1 MSKNYATWKSNLNM
15 ILVIDDLYFVLMEEY
30 LPFPSR
36 NASQIVKNAYDRWT
50 KANDKARVYL
60 FFKTK
65 RRRGKRCP
73 FQKVSEGFILRNK
86 SEPSSSGF
94 KKTQKKKGGKGKR
107 PTVATKS
114 KEKAKVVDKDTSSLK
129 QLNEGEMTLK
139 VGTGDVIS
147 ARVVGDARYGYL
159 YLMEHKSEALEK
171 FKEYKPE
178 VENLLIETA
187 VHILNNVPSNSVS
200 ETLFELWRG
209 RKSSLSHFRIW
220 GSPVHVLVTNPKKLE
235 PCSSGRIISQP
246 NRYLGLIETRVVI
259 PVWVLVNLPEGV
271 KPIGCKWIYKR
282 KRDSAGK
289 KQVCKLNQSLYGLKQ
304 ASRSWKIKF
313 DTAIKS
319 YIFYQNVNEPCV
331 YKKINEAQFQ
341 MKDLEEPICSWDLNH
356 KGSHGVHFSKEQCS
370 KTPQELE
377 DMRRIPYVS
386 AVGSLM
392 YVMICTRPD
401 ICYAIGIV
409 TMDLILTR
417 YTDSDFQTNKDSR
430 KSTLGSVFTLNGGAV
445 VWRSIKQG
453 YIVDSTMEAEYVAA
467 CEARKEV
474 VWLRIQT

>member
-73 FQKVSEGFILRNK
+73 FQKVSEGFILQNK

-178 VENLLIETA
+178 VENLLM
-187 VHILNNVPSNSVS
+187 
-200 ETLFELWRG
+200 
-209 RKSSLSHFRIW
+209 
-220 GSPVHVLVTNPKKLE
+220 
-235 PCSSGRIISQP
+235 
-246 NRYLGLIETRVVI
+246 
-259 PVWVLVNLPEGV
+259 WVLVNLPEGV